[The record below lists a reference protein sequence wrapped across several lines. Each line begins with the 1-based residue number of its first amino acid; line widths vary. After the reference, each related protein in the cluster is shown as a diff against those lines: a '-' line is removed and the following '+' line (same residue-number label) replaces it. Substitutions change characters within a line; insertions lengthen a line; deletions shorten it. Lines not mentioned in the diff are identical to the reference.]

1 MLLQNTEF
9 LVTKNPIFVES
20 IALQYFQQK
29 LGLTQ
34 RDLKPLF
41 KRSGNS

>member
-20 IALQYFQQK
+20 IALQYFQHFNIYRGGAK
-29 LGLTQ
+29 SHLSFL
-34 RDLKPLF
+34 
-41 KRSGNS
+41 